1 MEASVD
7 PQCRGPDWM
16 PITPKTGSLFHAE
29 THQVPGVFGGGSW
42 SGAAIDPETGV
53 FYVSTY
59 RMPFV
64 IHVRKP
70 QPWESSYDFIGLP
83 GNFSGPRGLPLLKP
97 PFGSMTAIDMNTGDH
112 RWRIPVGR
120 SSAMAAIQKLGIH
133 EPLGL
138 PFRSWI
144 IVTKTVMIVVQ
155 AGYADPAHSVPGVR
169 DLNNLDPHLWIY
181 DKASGEMLAEME
193 LPANSTGAPVTYMA
207 GGKQYIAFPVGGAA
221 IAEELIAV
229 SL

>member
-1 MEASVD
+1 M
-7 PQCRGPDWM
+7 
-16 PITPKTGSLFHAE
+16 
-29 THQVPGVFGGGSW
+29 
-42 SGAAIDPETGV
+42 

-83 GNFSGPRGLPLLKP
+83 GYSSGPRGLPLLKP
-97 PFGSMTAIDMNTGDH
+97 PFGSITAIDMNTGDH

-138 PFRSWI
+138 PFRS
-144 IVTKTVMIVVQ
+144 
-155 AGYADPAHSVPGVR
+155 
-169 DLNNLDPHLWIY
+169 
-181 DKASGEMLAEME
+181 
-193 LPANSTGAPVTYMA
+193 
-207 GGKQYIAFPVGGAA
+207 
-221 IAEELIAV
+221 
-229 SL
+229 

>member
-1 MEASVD
+1 
-7 PQCRGPDWM
+7 
-16 PITPKTGSLFHAE
+16 
-29 THQVPGVFGGGSW
+29 
-42 SGAAIDPETGV
+42 
-53 FYVSTY
+53 
-59 RMPFV
+59 
-64 IHVRKP
+64 
-70 QPWESSYDFIGLP
+70 
-83 GNFSGPRGLPLLKP
+83 
-97 PFGSMTAIDMNTGDH
+97 MTAIDMNTGDH

-120 SSAMAAIQKLGIH
+120 SLAMAAIQKLSIH

-155 AGYADPAHSVPGVR
+155 AGYADPAQSVPGVR
-169 DLNNLDPHLWIY
+169 DLNNLDPHLWVY
-181 DKASGEMLAEME
+181 DKASGELLAEME